1 MLNLN
6 ACIDGVPQRT
16 NWFTSCS
23 RILTPKDQDNMK
35 HSDWILN
42 EIRLTTTKKVN
53 EKLKYYEKIAGKIV
67 NKRITNYYNSSM
79 YAISVNYTVYW
90 HKEFS
95 NVHLLENSIWKMQD

>member
-6 ACIDGVPQRT
+6 VCIDGVSQRA
-16 NWFTSCS
+16 NWFTCS
-23 RILTPKDQDNMK
+23 RILTAKVQDNMK

-42 EIRLTTTKKVN
+42 EIRLTTKKVN
-53 EKLKYYEKIAGKIV
+53 EKLKYYEVAGKIV

-90 HKEFS
+90 HKVFS
-95 NVHLLENSIWKMQD
+95 NVHLLENSIWKIQD